1 MSECYVCTEI
11 AYTLSPC
18 KCKNLYLHDD
28 CYGKLLAYDNKHCG
42 VCLEP
47 FPLPDLE
54 APDIYIKPPP
64 PVPKVEFLCIPIAMG
79 RPAIGMK
86 DSIMEPVRHAIY
98 LVLLFNL
105 LKIIIFPSTYT
116 FTFVFATP
124 DILISILTTFIYG
137 CFVLTIRGMYI
148 HNNNH

>member
-1 MSECYVCTEI
+1 MSECYVCTDI

-54 APDIYIKPPP
+54 APEIYIKPPET
-64 PVPKVEFLCIPIAMG
+64 VHKVELLCVPILMG
-79 RPAIGMK
+79 RRAIGMK
-86 DSIMEPVRHAIY
+86 DSIVEPLRHMVY
-98 LVLLFNL
+98 LVLLFNV
-105 LKIIIFPSTYT
+105 LKLIIFPSTYT
-116 FTFVFATP
+116 FTFDVATP
-124 DILISILTTFIYG
+124 DILISTLTIFIYG
-137 CFVLTIRGMYI
+137 CFILTVRGVYIRY
-148 HNNNH
+148 NSQ